1 MNKRTLKIINNS
13 QAVIFYWQA
22 KAGWPVEYV
31 SKNIQMFGYHYE
43 DFTSGRVQYID
54 IIHPDDVQRVSEEVV
69 SYTDRGLAQ
78 FRQVYR
84 ILDKAGQTHWID
96 DHTQIERAADGTA
109 EYYLGTIID
118 ITEQKTA
125 ELKNF
130 LLANIVDYS
139 SDEVYVFDSDNWRFS
154 YLNQVALDKIG
165 YSLEEALELSPFV
178 VKPDLDS
185 ADFKTLLEPLLDT
198 DNPQSNVMFETTHHD
213 KNGIIYPVDVKI
225 QLLELDGKQ
234 QYVAVVRDISER
246 KVLQAQREEEH
257 RFVQEVIDGVAES
270 VMVIHADYSLALM
283 NSAAK
288 KMVKP
293 EFIADPSNPKCY
305 EVSHH
310 RSTPCSGLEHP
321 CPLREAL
328 EAQKEVSVIHNHG
341 REGHAYYVELLAKPL
356 KDKNG
361 QVYAVVESTHDITS
375 LMQAQEVLR
384 KQADTM
390 AYHASHDVLT
400 GLPNRRL
407 FEDRL
412 DESIKRNERLSAEM
426 AVVFIDIDKFKEI
439 NDSMGHQAGDEVLMA
454 VSNRLEA
461 CLRASDTIARLGG
474 DEFTLIIEGVTEKKG
489 LAMVL
494 HKIMLAFDEPV
505 KTNAGS
511 IDVSLSAG
519 VSIYPQDAADRKKL
533 VRCADMALY
542 DVKINGRKGFK
553 FFDEMPN
560 NG

>member
-43 DFTSGRVQYID
+43 DFISGRVQYID

-69 SYTDRGLAQ
+69 SYTDRGLVQ

-84 ILDKAGQTHWID
+84 ILDKAGQTRWID

-125 ELKNF
+125 ELKSF

-139 SDEVYVFDSDNWRFS
+139 SDEVYVFDFDNWQFS
-154 YLNQVALDKIG
+154 YLNQVALDQIG
-165 YSLEEALELSPFV
+165 YTLEEALELSPFV

-185 ADFKTLLEPLLDT
+185 ADFKTLLEPLLDS
-198 DNPQSNVMFETTHHD
+198 DNPQSNVMFETTHRD
-213 KNGIIYPVDVKI
+213 KDGLTYPVDVKI

-246 KVLQAQREEEH
+246 KVLQAQREEEY

-270 VMVIHADYSLALM
+270 VMVINADYTLALM
-283 NSAAK
+283 NNAAK
-288 KMVKP
+288 KIVKS
-293 EFIADPSNPKCY
+293 EFIADPANPKCY

-310 RSTPCSGLEHP
+310 RSTPCNGPEHP
-321 CPLREAL
+321 CPLKDAL
-328 EAQKEVSVIHNHG
+328 KTQKEVSVIHNHG
-341 REGHAYYVELLAKPL
+341 REGHAHYVELLAKPL
-356 KDKNG
+356 KDKKG
-361 QVYAVVESTHDITS
+361 QAYAIVESTHDITS
-375 LMQAQEVLR
+375 LIQAQEALR

-390 AYHASHDVLT
+390 AYHASHDGLT

-412 DESIKRNERLSAEM
+412 DQAINRSARLSSLM
-426 AVVFIDIDKFKEI
+426 SVVFIDIDKFKEI
-439 NDSMGHQAGDEVLMA
+439 NDLMGHQAGDEVLIEVA
-454 VSNRLEA
+454 ERLQA
-461 CLRASDTIARLGG
+461 CLRVTDTVARLGG
-474 DEFTLIIEGVTEKKG
+474 DEFILIIEGVTEKKE
-489 LAMVL
+489 LATIL

-519 VSIYPQDAADRKKL
+519 ASIYPQDAVDRKTL

-553 FFDEMPN
+553 FFDEMTN